1 MGWFHRA
8 KASAPAPA
16 EVREA
21 TETAGTPA
29 PVPPA
34 RDASAPVSLQT
45 ALSLSGVYRA
55 IQILST
61 TAGQLDLA
69 AMRRGREVVP
79 APALVE
85 RPDVDRPRRPF
96 IKRTV
101 VGLAGTGNAFWRVF
115 RAPDGRPS
123 TVKVLDPLTMY
134 VGRDRRGRR
143 WFEYHDPWT
152 AESVRL
158 APVRDRG
165 RSGDVLH
172 LRLLEVP
179 GLELGLGPI
188 QACRLSIG
196 GALDLTR
203 YADGWFGGSG
213 VPNGVLSTTSQLTQS
228 DADRYRERWNESIGE
243 HGLAVLGSGLKY
255 APIML
260 KPADAQFLESRQF
273 SITDQARMFGIP
285 ATYLLAEVNGSA
297 MTYQNME
304 QADIALMKYA
314 AMDYLNVIED
324 ALSELLPNGQTA
336 RFKVF
341 GGLRSDNATRAE
353 INKIYIEAGVKTPE
367 QVAREEGLPEP
378 PARPANSERMP
389 ANG

>member
-1 MGWFHRA
+1 MLVGWFKRT
-8 KASAPAPA
+8 ASAPA
-16 EVREA
+16 EVRESDP
-21 TETAGTPA
+21 AGKSA

-34 RDASAPVSLQT
+34 RDAAAPVNLQT

-61 TAGQLDLA
+61 TAGQLELSA
-69 AMRRGREVVP
+69 YRRGVELAP

-115 RAPDGRPS
+115 RSPDGRPS
-123 TVKVLDPLTMY
+123 TMRVLDPLTMY
-134 VGRDRRGRR
+134 VGRDRFGRR
-143 WFEYHDPWT
+143 YFDYHDPWT
-152 AESVRL
+152 AKSERL
-158 APVRDRG
+158 SPVRDRG

-179 GLELGLGPI
+179 GMELGLGPI

-203 YADGWFGGSG
+203 YADDWFGGSG
-213 VPNGVLSTTSQLTQS
+213 IPSGVLSTTTQLNAD
-228 DADRYRERWNESIGE
+228 DADRYRDRWNKSIGE

-336 RFKVF
+336 RFKLF
-341 GGLRSDNATRAE
+341 GGLRSDNLTRAQ
-353 INKIYIEAGVKTPE
+353 INQIYLQAGVKSPE

-378 PARPANSERMP
+378 PALPAHSERTP